1 MTKAKPKSSPLW
13 KDWVDDEM
21 VNQIAE
27 VLNTVYKRFDKT
39 SFVRE
44 LIQGGIFDLEL
55 KERIDS
61 ISETLGKY
69 LPNDYPNA
77 VDILLKAA
85 PNLGEFENWALTGYV
100 EKFGQEHF
108 DESMRTLRRL
118 TPYGTGEFAIRAFI
132 IKQPMRMLKVMS
144 KWADDPNEH
153 IRRLAA
159 EGSRPR
165 GVWTAHI
172 EAFKKDPRPVLKLL
186 EKLKADPSLYVRKA
200 VANNLND
207 ISKENPDIVIA
218 TAKHWLKD
226 SNPHTDWI
234 VKRGCRSLIKIGDP
248 RVFELLGFTVKP
260 KIELVGF
267 TLTPKRIKIGSVL
280 SLNLHLRSKATKP
293 QKLAIDYRI
302 TYVRPN
308 GKTSTKL
315 FKWSEKTLL
324 SQSTLKLDTVRSFA
338 DLNTRRHFPGRH
350 RVELIINGV
359 VCADC
364 AFAVVG

>member
-21 VNQIAE
+21 VGQIAD
-27 VLNTVYKRFDKT
+27 VFSVVYKRFDKT
-39 SFVRE
+39 GFVRE
-44 LIQGGIFDLEL
+44 LTESGIFDMEL
-55 KERIDS
+55 KERIDL
-61 ISETLGKY
+61 ISQTLGKH
-69 LPNDYPNA
+69 LPNDYPKA
-77 VDILLKAA
+77 IDILLKVA

-100 EKFGQEHF
+100 EKFGQDSF
-108 DESMRTLRRL
+108 DESMRALKGL
-118 TPYGTGEFAIRAFI
+118 TPFGTGEFAIRPFI
-132 IKQPMRMLKVMS
+132 IKQPTRMLKVMS
-144 KWADDPNEH
+144 QWADDPNEH
-153 IRRLAA
+153 VRRLAA

-218 TAKHWLKD
+218 TVKSWLKD

-234 VKRGCRSLIKIGDP
+234 VKHGCRSLIKKGDP
-248 RVFELLGFTVKP
+248 RVFGLLGFTVRP
-260 KIELVGF
+260 KINLNSF
-267 TLTPKRIKIGSVL
+267 TITPKRIKIGSTL
-280 SLNLHLRSKATKP
+280 SLSVHLESKATKP

-302 TYVRPN
+302 TYTRPN
-308 GKTSTKL
+308 GRSSTKL
-315 FKWSEKTLL
+315 FKWSEKKLPPH
-324 SQSTLKLDTVRSFA
+324 STLDLETVRSFA
-338 DLNTRRHFPGRH
+338 DQSTRRHFPGRH

-359 VCADC
+359 VQATCDVQ
-364 AFAVVG
+364 VVV